1 MTVGN
6 AHHIQ
11 LQATFLHQ
19 LFLLTCELLNQAIAH
34 RTCTTDKEIEHLIFR
49 QEERIVDNVQ
59 GFTQILFF
67 HHERDVGFRSTLR
80 TSDYTDT
87 VSSQCTEQL
96 TRNTRSLL
104 HILAHNRNGRQVLFR
119 TYGANFTHF
128 DFLRE
133 LLVQHLASQFGILIP
148 HTDGSTVF
156 RRSLRHHKHADAV
169 LGQCLEDAVV
179 HTDDTH
185 HTKTGHGNQGRIVD
199 GRNTLDGLRFC
210 LDFLLDDGTWSI
222 GIEGILN

>member
-1 MTVGN
+1 MTIGN
-6 AHHIQ
+6 AHYIQ

-19 LFLLTCELLNQAIAH
+19 LFLLTSQLLQEAIAH
-34 RTCTTDKEIEHLIFR
+34 RTRATNKEIEHLVFG
-49 QEERIVDNVQ
+49 QEERIVNHIQ

-67 HHERDVGFRSTLR
+67 HHERDVGFRSTLG

-119 TYGANFTHF
+119 TYGADFAHL

-133 LLVQHLASQFGILIP
+133 LLVQHFASQFGILIP

-199 GRNTLDGLRFC
+199 GRDTLDGLRFC